1 MSARLYSRETTHCE
15 GKSGKEMMCAG
26 MISAKTSACVGT
38 HVIGVRQNKT
48 YSRLL
53 WHTKKKDD
61 CAKNGSSGE
70 QNGQS
75 FVCRMF
81 SGWMQERQVRRNG
94 TTCAHAPTVTH
105 TAPVVVAIATSAA
118 VAPAPSGIFL
128 PPATS
133 HSVGPVLPL
142 AVIINRVILNGVS
155 LPQHVPVLN
164 DTDVAENVLAAVM
177 RFDET
182 EAARVPTASFTL
194 LATTSIAA
202 TTAAAAPA
210 ATAARAAATT
220 RAATRAPV
228 PRGTVST
235 SSCELLGQMQWR
247 ARRKHGIC
255 SLGRRI
261 TFAICSSASS
271 INNSPAFNTSHHFNH
286 YSRLYITS
294 FQPSFT
300 TTSHHFNHHS
310 RLQIETTSAGG
321 HNGSILHHHSGG
333 LCAC

>member
-1 MSARLYSRETTHCE
+1 MHVRGRLTTAPC
-15 GKSGKEMMCAG
+15 G
-26 MISAKTSACVGT
+26 I
-38 HVIGVRQNKT
+38 Q
-48 YSRLL
+48 
-53 WHTKKKDD
+53 KKKDD
-61 CAKNGSSGE
+61 CTKKGSSGE
-70 QNGQS
+70 QNES
-75 FVCRMF
+75 FVCRMC
-81 SGWMQERQVRRNG
+81 SGWMWQRQVRGNR

-118 VAPAPSGIFL
+118 VAPAPSGLFL

-142 AVIINRVILNGVS
+142 AVIINRFILNGVS
-155 LPQHVPVLN
+155 LPQHVSVLN
-164 DTDVAENVLAAVM
+164 DTDMAENVLAAVK

-194 LATTSIAA
+194 LASTSVAA
-202 TTAAAAPA
+202 TTAAAPA
-210 ATAARAAATT
+210 ATAARAAAAT

-228 PRGTVST
+228 PRGTVRT
-235 SSCELLGQMQWR
+235 SGCELLGQMQWR
-247 ARRKHGIC
+247 ARKHGIC